1 MKQAGGRDAL
11 TGLYN
16 RMETELQVKTF
27 LASEP
32 AVSCALIMVDTDN
45 FKHVNDTNGH
55 LYGDAVLSE
64 IASGMKKLLRQSDVV
79 GRIGGG

>member
-1 MKQAGGRDAL
+1 
-11 TGLYN
+11 
-16 RMETELQVKTF
+16 METELQVKTF

-55 LYGDAVLSE
+55 LYGDAVLSGDSVRHE
-64 IASGMKKLLRQSDVV
+64 ETASAERC
-79 GRIGGG
+79 GRPDRWG